1 MTLVEHHPAELG
13 EAAPVEHVAEDLRRH
28 DEDAAVG
35 VDLHVAGEDA
45 DGVGAERA
53 GEVAELLVGERLERR
68 RVGDALA
75 GLERGLDGELGNER
89 LAGPGGSRDDHGL
102 SGSDG
107 ATRLDL
113 EVVERKR
120 IARLEALEQ
129 PGKIHVGSH

>member
-1 MTLVEHHPAELG
+1 MTRTRPW
-13 EAAPVEHVAEDLRRH
+13 
-28 DEDAAVG
+28 